1 MEMYLVFNMGIGM
14 VAIVS
19 ENDSA
24 KASRI
29 LKAKR
34 IGTVVNG
41 KGKTRLVL

>member
-1 MEMYLVFNMGIGM
+1 MYQVFNMGIGM

-24 KASRI
+24 KAGRM

-34 IGTVVNG
+34 IGTIVRG